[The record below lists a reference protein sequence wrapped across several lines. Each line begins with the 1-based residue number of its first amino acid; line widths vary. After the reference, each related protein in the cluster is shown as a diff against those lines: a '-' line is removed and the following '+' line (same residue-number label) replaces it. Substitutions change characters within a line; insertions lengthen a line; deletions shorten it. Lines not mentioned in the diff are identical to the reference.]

1 MAKATLKL
9 SDGTTVLI
17 EGSPEEIARIM
28 SLHSTTTQDQPSKPL
43 PKTKT
48 KKPKTTNKKS
58 SQSATG
64 PKLRIFELKS
74 LGFFDEKKSIVDI
87 QKKLE
92 EQGHIYAQSSLSPA
106 LVRLVRGKDLRRVK
120 EDKVWMYVNP

>member
-17 EGSPEEIARIM
+17 EGSAEEIVRIM
-28 SLHSTTTQDQPSKPL
+28 SLHSTTIPISPSKPISI
-43 PKTKT
+43 KNV
-48 KKPKTTNKKS
+48 KKVKSTSKKS
-58 SQSATG
+58 SQSGTG
-64 PKLRIFELKS
+64 PKQRIFELKS
-74 LGFFDEKKSIVDI
+74 SGFFDDKKSIVDI

-106 LVRLVRGKDLRRVK
+106 LLRLVRSRDLRRIA